1 MIVLIGATSF
11 IGPTVLKK
19 LLEKDYEVKC
29 FVKSGT
35 DISSLQQTASALKKE
50 ITLARGNLNSAD
62 TIFSCAKKAE
72 AIVYLTDLKNSY
84 YVKNTLS
91 SAARA
96 GVKRIVFL
104 GSTTV
109 LVPQETKIKQDKIAS
124 EKMIEKSGLDY
135 TILRASMIYGSENDT
150 NFSKMIKY
158 IKDKGYFYL
167 FGKGDNLIQPVY
179 IEDVATAIAE
189 VIANEKTYNKT
200 YELAGKEPI
209 KYSQMLDIVKEKM
222 GLDFKIRKVPMGLA
236 SFIVSIYSKMS
247 KNPHLTPDQIQRL
260 KYDKTYSYSQA
271 QQDFGFSPLSFEQG
285 IEKLVNRLKLQ

>member
-1 MIVLIGATSF
+1 M
-11 IGPTVLKK
+11 
-19 LLEKDYEVKC
+19 
-29 FVKSGT
+29 
-35 DISSLQQTASALKKE
+35 
-50 ITLARGNLNSAD
+50 
-62 TIFSCAKKAE
+62 
-72 AIVYLTDLKNSY
+72 
-84 YVKNTLS
+84 
-91 SAARA
+91 
-96 GVKRIVFL
+96 
-104 GSTTV
+104 
-109 LVPQETKIKQDKIAS
+109 KQDKVAS

-150 NFSKMIKY
+150 NFSRMIKY

-189 VIANEKTYNKT
+189 VITNEKTYRKT

-209 KYSQMLDIVKEKM
+209 KYSQMLDIVKDKM

-236 SFIVSIYSKMS
+236 NFIVSIYSRLS
-247 KNPHLTPDQIQRL
+247 KNPSLTPDQIQRL

-285 IEKLVNRLKLQ
+285 IEKLVTKLG